1 MKLFKQSKKQPIKF
15 RNFKFIGVA
24 KNYANIC
31 YYYKEL
37 PRDNFELMTLNIEVT
52 KRKPE
57 VGAGTN
63 VKVID
68 PFMATYLY
76 AIKND
81 LKINDRKEFVS
92 GVICTT
98 FSDFEEKTQKDMIK
112 KFNSVVPKEIKEFES
127 YKKAKKEGF
136 NILYCSNDENKDRS
150 FGVVNLVMVKD
161 EKIVSKDERIDI
173 NSAYTYFKPLK
184 FMVSPMY
191 LAGKTKEKYIE
202 IDLQDVIVDHDL
214 LI

>member
-1 MKLFKQSKKQPIKF
+1 MKIFKESKKQPIKF

-31 YYYKEL
+31 YYYKKL
-37 PRDNFELMTLNIEVT
+37 PRDNFELMTLNIETT

-57 VGAGTN
+57 VGAGTT

-76 AIKND
+76 CKKND
-81 LKINDRKEFVS
+81 LEMGDKNTFVS
-92 GVICTT
+92 NVICTT
-98 FSDFEEKTQKDMIK
+98 FSDFEEKVQKAMIK
-112 KFNSVVPKEIKEFES
+112 KFNSAIPKEVKETEN
-127 YKKAKKEGF
+127 YKKAKKEGYTA
-136 NILYCSNDENKDRS
+136 LYCSNDEDKDRA

-173 NSAYTYFKPLK
+173 NSSYTCFRPLK
-184 FMVSPMY
+184 FMVSPKY
-191 LAGKTKEKYIE
+191 LAGKSKEKYIE
-202 IDLQDVIVDHDL
+202 VDLQDITVDHDL